1 MIVLGVDPGSNHT
14 GYGIVEVENGRERLV
29 ACGAIHLKATDAH
42 GERLVQIHDA
52 LSALVAEHRPDEGA
66 VEMPVFGHDPQ
77 SLLKLGRAQAAAM
90 LALLQKGVP
99 VTQYT
104 PAEVK
109 KAVTGN
115 GNAVKDRVAAMVAA
129 ILGPLP
135 TASPD
140 AADALAVAICHLN
153 YRRHGGQRPDA
164 KPRSKGKAAAW
175 DAFLR
180 DHPDRIKGRGS

>member
-1 MIVLGVDPGSNHT
+1 
-14 GYGIVEVENGRERLV
+14 
-29 ACGAIHLKATDAH
+29 
-42 GERLVQIHDA
+42 
-52 LSALVAEHRPDEGA
+52 
-66 VEMPVFGHDPQ
+66 
-77 SLLKLGRAQAAAM
+77 M

-115 GNAVKDRVAAMVAA
+115 GNAVKERVAAMVTAM
-129 ILGPLP
+129 LGPLP
-135 TASPD
+135 TRSPD
-140 AADALAVAICHLN
+140 AADALAVALCHHA

-164 KPRSKGKAAAW
+164 KTRPKGRTGSW

-180 DHPDRIKGRGS
+180 DHPDRITGGS